1 MYRAHFLHVLRVK
14 RHEFRL
20 NSKTNIC
27 YSVIY
32 IYIYTCT
39 LQLKNTAPVSP
50 LQQILSLKKIEMY
63 RAHFLDVLGVKRHE
77 LRVLGGR
84 LHLLIIIISPISTSN
99 SPIIISSPTHINVW
113 NKYRFQ
119 FRIVYIKK
127 KVLLSPCGPGDTLW
141 QHRAHV
147 RWQQ

>member
-1 MYRAHFLHVLRVK
+1 
-14 RHEFRL
+14 
-20 NSKTNIC
+20 
-27 YSVIY
+27 
-32 IYIYTCT
+32 
-39 LQLKNTAPVSP
+39 
-50 LQQILSLKKIEMY
+50 MY

-147 RWQQ
+147 RWQ

>member
-1 MYRAHFLHVLRVK
+1 
-14 RHEFRL
+14 
-20 NSKTNIC
+20 
-27 YSVIY
+27 
-32 IYIYTCT
+32 
-39 LQLKNTAPVSP
+39 
-50 LQQILSLKKIEMY
+50 MY

-127 KVLLSPCGPGDTLW
+127 KSFIVTVWARRHSMATPCA
-141 QHRAHV
+141 RAMAIVNIYIIYNIFHIIYYLKH
-147 RWQQ
+147 